1 MVYTAARKFG
11 RTNIKGLELRTVKDN
26 RAILYNTK
34 GDGYDKIKKTLEE
47 YKAYN
52 ETKMTYKVIGKSLEI
67 VSDDI
72 FDVLSKFNFINED
85 MNDFIHAFNELEIKP
100 TSLNLDEKAVI
111 MTLDLSEEE
120 KIEFKEKS
128 EKYDIGIILM

>member
-34 GDGYDKIKKTLEE
+34 GDGYDKIKMTLEE
-47 YKAYN
+47 YKSYSDV
-52 ETKMTYKVIGKSLEI
+52 KMTYKVIGKSLEI

-85 MNDFIHAFNELEIKP
+85 MNDFIHAFNELKIKP

-120 KIEFKEKS
+120 KAEFKEKS

>member
-128 EKYDIGIILM
+128 EKYDIGILLM